1 MRAQMMD
8 FPLTVTSIM
17 RHARK
22 VHGRATVASVTLDS
36 ARVESPAQEYT
47 WGDAFRR
54 VDQLGNALQRLGVE
68 LGERIA
74 TLAWNDHRHVELY
87 FGIACLG
94 AVCHTI
100 NPRLFPEQVAYI
112 INHAEDQWLF
122 VDPLIVPLVEKLQP
136 TLPSVK
142 GYVLLC
148 DRANMPETGLP
159 NALCYEELLAP
170 EPEAF
175 DWPELDENSAAGL
188 CYTSG
193 TTGDPKGVLYS
204 HRSTVLHTMMIA
216 LPDVMGVSSRSV
228 LMPLVP
234 MFHVNAWGAVHVA
247 AMTGANLVLPG
258 PKMLDGEVISALIN
272 RYQVDYSLGVPTIWL
287 ALVEY
292 LQSSGET
299 VPSLQQV
306 VVGGAACPESLKQAL
321 EGYGVSVHPGW
332 GMTETSPLGAYYVPP
347 VGLAEMSAEQQA
359 QYRTKAGRAVFGVE
373 MKIEDPQGNELPWDG
388 DSAGELKVRGPW
400 VAGDYYKLHGTDDH
414 FDNGWFAT
422 GDVATIDSDGYMA
435 ITDRV
440 KDVIKSGGE
449 WISSIDVE
457 NAAMGHP
464 AVAEAAVIG
473 IPDPKWTER
482 PLLVVVL
489 RPDAE
494 AGAGSSAESILESLQ
509 GKIADWWVPEH
520 CVFVDQLPHT
530 ATGKVSK
537 KTLREQMSGYALEK
551 Q

>member
-8 FPLTVTSIM
+8 YPLTVTSIM
-17 RHARK
+17 RHARQ
-22 VHGRATVASVTLDS
+22 VHGRTTVASVTVDNPNQ
-36 ARVESPAQEYT
+36 AYT

-54 VDQLGNALQRLGVE
+54 VDQLGNALHRLGVKP
-68 LGERIA
+68 GDRIA

-122 VDPLIVPLVEKLQP
+122 VDPLIAPLVEKLHAN
-136 TLPSVK
+136 LPGVK
-142 GYVLLC
+142 GVVLLC
-148 DRANMPETGLP
+148 DRAHMPDTTLP
-159 NALCYEELLAP
+159 NALCYEELLSA
-170 EPEAF
+170 EPEVF

-204 HRSTVLHTMMIA
+204 HRSTVLHTVMIA
-216 LPDVMGVSSRSV
+216 LPDVMAVSSRSV
-228 LMPLVP
+228 VMPLVP
-234 MFHVNAWGAVHVA
+234 MFHVNAWGVVHAA
-247 AMTGANLVLPG
+247 AMTGASLILPG
-258 PKMLDGEVISALIN
+258 PKMLDGEVIAGLIN

-287 ALVEY
+287 ALVDY
-292 LQSSGET
+292 LQRTGESVT
-299 VPSLQQV
+299 SLQKV

-321 EGYGVSVHPGW
+321 ESLGVSVRPGW
-332 GMTETSPLGAYYVPP
+332 GMTETSPLGAYYMPP
-347 VGLAEMSAEQQA
+347 PGLENLPAEQQGK
-359 QYRTKAGRAVFGVE
+359 YRQSAGRAVFGLE
-373 MKIEDPQGNELPWDG
+373 MKIEDARGNELPWDG

-400 VAGDYYKLHGTDDH
+400 VANGYYKLEGADDR

-422 GDVATIDSDGYMA
+422 GDVATIDSDGYMT

-457 NAAMGHP
+457 NAAMSHP

-482 PLLVVVL
+482 PLLIVVL
-489 RPDAE
+489 HPGAEADAE
-494 AGAGSSAESILESLQ
+494 SVLASLRGQ
-509 GKIADWWVPEH
+509 VADWWIPQACE
-520 CVFVDQLPHT
+520 FVDELPHT

-537 KTLREQMSGYALEK
+537 KTLREQFAGYTPAKL
-551 Q
+551 